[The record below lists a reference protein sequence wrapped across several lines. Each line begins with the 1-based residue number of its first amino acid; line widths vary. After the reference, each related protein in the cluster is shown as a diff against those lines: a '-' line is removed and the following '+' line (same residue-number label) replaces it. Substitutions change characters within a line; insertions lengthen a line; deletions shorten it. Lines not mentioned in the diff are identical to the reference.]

1 MLPNDVILNKECLEI
16 NNMHVKTFLISDF
29 PENAIPGILYILT
42 HGDHTGP
49 GIIINY
55 SLHFRPTDLKFDWK
69 MKAKLRRLQRN
80 INVQQTGDVADVARS
95 EEVKSL
101 NSLLY
106 LRDTSAGRYADV
118 WLSVTISSD
127 NYSLFKKSIDDFSN
141 KMEFKD
147 YKIDALNLEQHRALD
162 LAWIGGGAN
171 PLFERHHGRVL
182 DMDAISALYPFLD
195 GSISDGHGSYIG
207 HRVKDATGVYKDY
220 TYGPD
225 NQNTIVVGS
234 SDEGKS
240 TWIKGMIISL
250 LLAGFKV
257 YVFDV
262 DGEYFNL
269 CRAVNVTWVDYTMGT
284 GKYVDPTFIEK
295 PVLDEIDIDSLDEDS
310 LIRARESDQAR
321 YNEAV
326 SNTRATISLL
336 SENFTIQKK
345 NALGRALTEMW
356 ENAGII
362 KADPTSWTNRN
373 SEMGL
378 HTLYKTIKKNGES
391 GEKGAEEL
399 KEDLW
404 TYFEGPDSDLFA
416 KAESGE
422 WMKDA
427 NLIVFHVASSADNI
441 IDQQMGAVKIVSTTH
456 MTWQQIKRD
465 RILKSRFSAE
475 VYDEWQRLRK
485 NPHARAPVFRSITTG
500 RKFNDQTILGFNDP
514 SVLFA
519 DDGGEALWDNTKYKV
534 FFRLEEKSI
543 RKLAQS
549 ASMPDEVIQKW
560 LTLDKYNFIFRQRN
574 GGRDIY
580 DILKMELP
588 ESEFRRLSSTRGIN
602 KTNK

>member
-1 MLPNDVILNKECLEI
+1 MLPNNVILKKESLEI
-16 NNMHVKTFLISDF
+16 NNMYVKTFLISDF
-29 PENAIPGILYILT
+29 PENAVPGMLYIIT
-42 HGDHTGP
+42 HGEHTGP
-49 GIIINY
+49 GILINY
-55 SLHFRPTDLKFDWK
+55 SIHTRQAALKFDWK
-69 MKAKLRRLQRN
+69 MKAKLRRLKRN
-80 INVQQTGDVADVARS
+80 IDSQQTGDVADEARS

-101 NSLLY
+101 DSLLY
-106 LRDTSAGRYADV
+106 LRNKSSGRYADI

-127 NYSLFKKSIDDFSN
+127 NSTLFKKSIEEFIN

-147 YKIDALNLEQHRALD
+147 YKIKELNSEQHKALD

-171 PLFERHHGRVL
+171 TFFERHHGRVL
-182 DMDAISALYPFLD
+182 DMDAMSAFYPFLD
-195 GSISDGHGSYIG
+195 GSISDGHGAYVG
-207 HRVKDATGVYKDY
+207 HRVKDATAVYKDF
-220 TYGPD
+220 TYGSD

-269 CRAVNVTWVDYTMGT
+269 CRAVNGTWVDYTMGT
-284 GKYVDPTFIEK
+284 GKYVDPTFIER
-295 PVLDEIDIDSLDEDS
+295 PVLDEIDRDALDEDS
-310 LIRARESDQAR
+310 LIRAQQSDQAR
-321 YNEAV
+321 YNEAF

-336 SENFTIQKK
+336 SENFTVKKK
-345 NALGRALTEMW
+345 NAFGRAITEMW
-356 ENAGII
+356 ERAGII
-362 KADPTSWTNRN
+362 KADPSTWTNRN
-373 SEMGL
+373 GEIGL
-378 HTLYKTIKKNGES
+378 HPLYKIIKKNGES
-391 GEKGAEEL
+391 GDEGAFEL

-422 WMKDA
+422 WMKDS

-441 IDQQMGAVKIVSTTH
+441 VDQQMGAVKIISTTH

-475 VYDEWQRLRK
+475 VFDEWQRLRK
-485 NPHARAPVFRSITTG
+485 NPYARAPVFRSVTTG

-514 SVLFA
+514 SVLFTE
-519 DDGGEALWDNTKYKV
+519 DGGEALWDNTKYKV

-543 RKLAQS
+543 KRLAES
-549 ASMPDEVIQKW
+549 ASMPEEVIQKW

-580 DILKMELP
+580 DVLKMELP
-588 ESEFRRLSSTRGIN
+588 QSELSRLSSTRGIT
-602 KTNK
+602 KK